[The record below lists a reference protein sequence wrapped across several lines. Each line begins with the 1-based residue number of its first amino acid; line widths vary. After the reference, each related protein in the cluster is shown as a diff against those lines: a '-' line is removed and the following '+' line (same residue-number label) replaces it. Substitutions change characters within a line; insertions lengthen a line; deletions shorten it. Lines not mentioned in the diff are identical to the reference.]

1 MENRTLEITSE
12 SGTKYQFVEF
22 SLWRTMVNAY
32 SWYNGKW
39 NRLSVS
45 FNSLEEAQEWVENL
59 NRDYQKQ
66 KNAPKTAS
74 TMPASA
80 YYSITGYYGD

>member
-1 MENRTLEITSE
+1 MDKKLEITAAN
-12 SGTKYQFVEF
+12 GTRYQFVEWTLF
-22 SLWRTMVNAY
+22 RTMVDTF

-39 NRLSVS
+39 NRIGKS
-45 FNSLEEAQEWVENL
+45 FDSMDEAQAWVEEL
-59 NRDYQKQ
+59 NQKYEAR
-66 KNAPKTAS
+66 KNEPARTS

>member
-1 MENRTLEITSE
+1 MENITLEITSE

-22 SLWRTMVNAY
+22 TLLRTMVNAY

-39 NRLSVS
+39 NRLFVS
-45 FNSLEEAQEWVENL
+45 FNSLEEAHEWVENL
-59 NRDYQKQ
+59 NKDYQKQ
-66 KNAPKTAS
+66 KNALKTAS

-80 YYSITGYYGD
+80 YYSTTGYYGD